1 MTRYNTQTGAQLA
14 CNSTQNNSLT
24 DYVLKVSQ
32 VLLSICLASQLYYP
46 LSIPPE
52 QRLRLVRETGTLAH
66 VYYTDRDVL
75 RQWEPSFLA
84 QH

>member
-1 MTRYNTQTGAQLA
+1 MHTYTSDIDVTPLQKILPTGL
-14 CNSTQNNSLT
+14 
-24 DYVLKVSQ
+24 DYVLKVSH

-66 VYYTDRDVL
+66 VYYTDRDIL
-75 RQWEPSFLA
+75 HQWEPSFVA